1 MLHYFHS
8 HGTFERSF
16 IATFLSLIPK
26 CAGACNVTD
35 FRPISLVGSVYKI
48 LSKVLA
54 NRLRLVLHNLKKI
67 IFQRRASHFD

>member
-16 IATFLSLIPK
+16 IATFLSLIRK
-26 CAGACNVTD
+26 CAGASNVTD